1 VPNVKDSI
9 RLKSALFAVGGSLAA
24 LPAAAIELGDVKVH
38 STLGQPLRASIAYAL
53 APNEAISDA
62 CVSLIG
68 GPNASGMPTVSRAS
82 LIVTDGVIAITGN
95 SAVSEPLVSMRVNV
109 RCAYTPQLTREYM
122 LFIDPADTQV
132 TTASEPVVAPVEA
145 PVVTRRET
153 PAPRPAAR
161 PRPVNTEPITS
172 STRYRVQPGDSLSE
186 IAQRIENRPVGLW
199 PAINAIFAANP
210 EAFIDQDINKL
221 KAGSWL
227 NIPDF
232 GAGEPVTIVEAESAP
247 ATPAEPVSAGSAYSP
262 GQLDAAAPPAEEASE
277 PVSIVE
283 SSAIDEP
290 VAETAARESE
300 SPLVDL
306 RPGDIIDDSLI
317 IPDTVIDAPQTTA
330 TQPNVP
336 VAIVQESASEASG
349 SNWIAWLIGAGLA
362 LIGGLL
368 VFGRFRGRFGSAPI
382 GAASAQPQRRRT
394 DGDTQR
400 IDAISEPEVD
410 IDEFADIDDDAPTA
424 ENLALDA
431 DLIIGTGL
439 SEGTDVDVSQDFA
452 FASTTEL
459 DLELPEEISSGADTK
474 AHTDI
479 IPPLNIDESSIL
491 ESEVMPDDEDDYDM
505 SVIVDATKMPDPNDV
520 TERDLEAIAVT
531 SDDETLVSGGYTLSQ
546 EVDYKVLEQD
556 YEDELTAT
564 QALNAEI
571 QKAAEELALRED
583 EMPEDDTKEM
593 SMATVHELDVTA
605 QMRGKN
611 DDDIGDDD
619 DTGINH
625 TIEMEADDKTAEM
638 PAREDKN
645 EVDDKTVEMPAKGSK
660 AS

>member
-9 RLKSALFAVGGSLAA
+9 RLKSALVAVGGSLAA
-24 LPAAAIELGDVKVH
+24 LPASAIELGDVKVH

-62 CVSLIG
+62 CVSLVG
-68 GPNASGMPTVSRAS
+68 GPNASGMPTVGRAS
-82 LIVTDGVIAITGN
+82 LIVTDGVIAITGASVVN
-95 SAVSEPLVSMRVNV
+95 EPLVSMRVNV
-109 RCAYTPQLTREYM
+109 RCPYTPQLTREYM
-122 LFIDPADTQV
+122 LFVDPADTQV
-132 TTASEPVVAPVEA
+132 ITASEPLAAPVEA
-145 PVVTRRET
+145 PVVTRRDA
-153 PAPRPAAR
+153 PAPRPATR
-161 PRPVNTEPITS
+161 QRPVNTSPIAS

-199 PAINAIFAANP
+199 PAVNAIFAANP

-247 ATPAEPVSAGSAYSP
+247 ATPADPVSAGSAYSP
-262 GQLDAAAPPAEEASE
+262 GQLDAGAPPAPEANE
-277 PVSIVE
+277 PVSIIE
-283 SSAIDEP
+283 GTSIGEP
-290 VAETAARESE
+290 VAAAATRENE
-300 SPLVDL
+300 SPLDDL
-306 RPGDIIDDSLI
+306 LPGDIIDESI
-317 IPDTVIDAPQTTA
+317 ILPETTIDAPQTTA

-336 VAIVQESASEASG
+336 VAIVQERASETKG

-368 VFGRFRGRFGSAPI
+368 LIGRFRSRFGSAPI
-382 GAASAQPQRRRT
+382 GAAAVQPQRRST

-400 IDAISEPEVD
+400 IDAISEPEEK
-410 IDEFADIDDDAPTA
+410 IEDDAPTA
-424 ENLALDA
+424 ENLVLDA

-459 DLELPEEISSGADTK
+459 DLELPEEISSGGDAK
-474 AHTDI
+474 AQTDI

-491 ESEVMPDDEDDYDM
+491 ESEVMPDEEDDYDM
-505 SVIVDATKMPDPNDV
+505 SIIVDATKMPDPGDV

-531 SDDETLVSGGYTLSQ
+531 NDDETLVSGDYTVSQ
-546 EVDYKVLEQD
+546 EVDYKILEQD
-556 YEDELTAT
+556 YEDEMTAT

-571 QKAAEELALRED
+571 QKAADELAASMNER
-583 EMPEDDTKEM
+583 PEDDTKEM

-619 DTGINH
+619 DTGVNP
-625 TIEMEADDKTAEM
+625 TIEIEADDKTTEM
-638 PAREDKN
+638 PK
-645 EVDDKTVEMPAKGSK
+645 AKGS
-660 AS
+660 